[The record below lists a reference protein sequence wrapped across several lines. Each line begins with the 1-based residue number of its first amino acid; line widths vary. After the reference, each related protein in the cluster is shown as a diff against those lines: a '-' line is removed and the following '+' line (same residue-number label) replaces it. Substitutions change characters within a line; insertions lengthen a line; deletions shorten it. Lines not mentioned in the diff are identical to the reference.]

1 MMLREKVLQGR
12 GGAGAA
18 PVDTPASMIAACFAA
33 QGPRALALRA
43 SSAAQRIA
51 RLRQLQAALLE
62 RRTAL
67 HSAFAS
73 DFRKPAAE
81 VDLSE
86 LVPVLDE
93 IHAAVSQLH
102 KWMRPRRVAPTLTT
116 LGTSARVQYQPKGRC
131 LIIGPWNYPVST
143 VIGPLVSAVAAGNT
157 VIIKPSEFTPAV
169 NAVLADLVAAVF
181 AADEVAVLHGAVATS
196 QALLDCPFDHIFFTG
211 SPAVGK
217 LVMAAAARNLASV
230 TLELGGKSPVIVDDS
245 ADLGR
250 AAEVIM
256 WGKLLNAG
264 QSCVAP
270 DTLFVQRSV
279 HDELLRRCRAL
290 IAARYGKTAEAVA
303 ASPDL
308 ARMIHARHAGR
319 LGALIDEA
327 RRLGARVVAGGE
339 HDADAC
345 YVAPTLLAGVPPSAG
360 LAREEIFGPVLPVVA
375 FDSIDEVLAHVNAHP
390 KPLALYLW
398 STRQDS
404 IARVARETSSGSV
417 VVNHC
422 MQQYAH
428 AGLPFGGVGNSGIGN
443 AHGWYGFKAFSHER
457 AMLRGGPVLLVK
469 AFFPPYTRARQRLLD
484 ALIGWLRR
492 F

>member
-1 MMLREKVLQGR
+1 MNAALMRE
-12 GGAGAA
+12 
-18 PVDTPASMIAACFAA
+18 TPAAVIAQCFAA
-33 QGPRALALRA
+33 QGPRALALRD
-43 SSAAQRIA
+43 STAAQRIVK
-51 RLRQLQAALLE
+51 LRRLQAALLE
-62 RRTAL
+62 RRAAL
-67 HSAFAS
+67 HAAFAR
-73 DFRKPAAE
+73 DFGKPAAE

-93 IHAAVSQLH
+93 IHAAVSRLH
-102 KWMRPRRVAPTLTT
+102 QWMRPRRVAPTLTT
-116 LGTSARVQYQPKGRC
+116 LGTSARVLYQPKGRC

-169 NAVLADLVAAVF
+169 NAVLDEMLAAVF
-181 AADEVAVLHGAVATS
+181 EDDEVAVLHGAVATA
-196 QALLDCPFDHIFFTG
+196 QALLDCPFEHIFFTG

-217 LVMAAAARNLASV
+217 LVMAAAARHLASV

-270 DTLFVQRSV
+270 DTLFVQRNV
-279 HDELLRRCRAL
+279 HDELLRRCREL
-290 IAARYGKTAEAVA
+290 IAARYGKTDGDVA

-319 LGALIDEA
+319 IGALIDDA
-327 RRLGARVVAGGE
+327 RRLGAQVVAGGG
-339 HDADAC
+339 HDAEAC
-345 YVAPTLLAGVPPSAG
+345 YVAPTLLANVPPAAQ

-375 FDSIDEVLAHVNAHP
+375 FDAIDEVLAHINAGP

-398 STRQDS
+398 SAHQPT
-404 IARVARETSSGSV
+404 IARVTQATSSGSV

-428 AGLPFGGVGNSGIGN
+428 TGLPFGGANNSGIGN
-443 AHGWYGFKAFSHER
+443 SHGWYGFKAFSHER
-457 AMLRGGPVLLVK
+457 AMLRGGAVLLVK
-469 AFFPPYTRARQRLLD
+469 AFFPPYTRTRQRLLD